1 MKLDITTMTPE
12 QLENFISALR
22 GSAEDLKES
31 NDKWE
36 QEETLK
42 SLYHEN
48 P

>member
-1 MKLDITTMTPE
+1 MKLDITKMTKE
-12 QLENFISALR
+12 ELENFISALR
-22 GSAEDLKES
+22 GSAEDLKVS

-42 SLYHEN
+42 NIYHEN